1 MQSIMPTVLQNI
13 MHSMATQ
20 FLAIP
25 MFVIFTLLPGAWVVC
40 GFRLNAL
47 RWPARLALSGA
58 LSPVILAVQ
67 MLVLKA
73 VGIPFAYIPWL
84 LLVGNLPVLALVA
97 RAVDEEQPESKPRS
111 SGALIGIGLFFGI
124 LVLYLLVPWQLVQNL
139 RPFAW
144 HALWH
149 TDITYALTRDTLLPE
164 EPELAGLTLAYG
176 WVGHV
181 YWSVLGWS
189 ANLPPTITYA
199 VSNLIWLLF
208 TAILAYELAISGLRL
223 GRPAALISVGLT
235 CLGTN
240 AIGAAAWT
248 LQRDWH
254 WRSEYLGDIRY
265 TPLLSKYLGFET
277 MPFAFALLLAVALLS
292 VIALQQPVRQLVA
305 PLAITL
311 TGLGLIYPIL
321 LPVGCFLAGLL
332 WLLLVTRLDQQT
344 TLYPWRTL
352 LWVAAGVGAS
362 VFLSFAFLAL
372 VTQDRST
379 SAVHLSTAE
388 AMRPKFFHLVSALL
402 LFVPALLPLGSALVK
417 RTAPVLL
424 FVGAGLGA
432 MALYVVADL
441 DKLEYKYMLA
451 ATIVLAPVAAAGV
464 EWVFYRLPKLQ
475 WGLAFAGVIGLFV
488 IHQTLMLRVGAQIP
502 ENLVHAP
509 PLREDRFWVGLGAAD
524 TNADWT
530 TAVRL
535 LSPADTILVIDKST
549 IHISAFA
556 GRSLYAP
563 SDSDG
568 TATTG
573 YSVDNRFNL
582 LIWRGYPV
590 ELYEDR
596 RAVVETIYT
605 TTSVTA
611 MRAAVASLLALQRP
625 VAIHFTPDIPMV
637 QWLHT
642 EGIGTEF
649 FADDSQIVW
658 LLEPHDLDGAS
669 QQATN

>member
-1 MQSIMPTVLQNI
+1 MPSIMQ
-13 MHSMATQ
+13 SMATQ
-20 FLAIP
+20 LLAIP
-25 MFVIFTLLPGAWVVC
+25 IFVIFTLLPGAWVAY
-40 GFRLNAL
+40 GFRLNVL

-67 MLVLKA
+67 MLALKA
-73 VGIPFAYIPWL
+73 VGIPFAYIPTL
-84 LLVGNLPVLALVA
+84 LLVGNLPVLVLIVRAL
-97 RAVDEEQPESKPRS
+97 DEEQPASNPRS
-111 SGALIGIGLFFGI
+111 RGAFIGSALFFAI
-124 LVLYLLVPWQLVQNL
+124 LALYLLIPWQTVQNL

-149 TDITYALTRDTLLPE
+149 TDITYSLTRNTLLPE

-176 WVGHV
+176 WVGHA

-199 VSNLIWLLF
+199 VSNLIWLFF

-240 AIGAAAWT
+240 AIGAVAWT
-248 LQRDWH
+248 LHRDWH
-254 WRSEYLGDIRY
+254 WRSEYLGDLRY

-292 VIALQQPVRQLVA
+292 VIALQQPVRQLAV

-332 WLLLVTRLDQQT
+332 WLLLVTRLDPKSAH
-344 TLYPWRTL
+344 YAWRTL
-352 LWVAAGVGAS
+352 LWTAAGVGAS
-362 VFLSFAFLAL
+362 VFLAFAFLAL

-388 AMRPKFFHLVSALL
+388 AMRPKLFHLVSALL
-402 LFVPALLPLGSALVK
+402 LFIPALLPLGSALVK
-417 RTAPVLL
+417 RSAPVLL

-451 ATIVLAPVAAAGV
+451 ATIVLAPVAAAGI
-464 EWVFYRLPKLQ
+464 EWIFYRLPKLQ

-509 PLREDRFWVGLGAAD
+509 PLHEKLFWVGLEPTD

-530 TAVRL
+530 NAVRL
-535 LSPADTILVIDKST
+535 LTPENTILVIDKST

-568 TATTG
+568 TQVSG

-582 LIWRGYPV
+582 LTWRGYPV
-590 ELYEDR
+590 ELYEER
-596 RAVVETIYT
+596 QAVVETIYT

-611 MRAAVASLLALQRP
+611 MRAAVAALLELQRP
-625 VAIHFTPDIPMV
+625 VAVHFTPDIPMV
-637 QWLHT
+637 QWLQT
-642 EGIGTEF
+642 EGIGAEF
-649 FADDSQIVW
+649 FANGTQIIW
-658 LLEPHDLDGAS
+658 LLEPNDFDGAN
-669 QQATN
+669 QHATN